1 MKVAESVCSEDTDGV
16 GVPRDTEKDVV
27 IDLVSDFDT
36 DAVLERVFSGVQVDV
51 KDKVGDRLCVLVA
64 PNTLA
69 TM

>member
-1 MKVAESVCSEDTDGV
+1 MKVAESVSSEDTDGV
-16 GVPRDTEKDVV
+16 GVPRDTENDVV
-27 IDLVSDFDT
+27 LDLVSDFDT
-36 DAVLERVFSGVQVDV
+36 DAVFERVFSGVQVEV